1 MITFLLCDEI
11 LPVPPIYVSV
21 VFRDVEQSQKT
32 VSKAFLP
39 SSVCW
44 PPPAI
49 HVGEVS
55 RVTNI
60 IIIPHHNSL
69 LIFFFFYVELAK
81 LFAAAAMSFQCQQ
94 RFLVWSLTLSYVIC
108 TILYPLNER
117 NDLGQKSIISG
128 PASFNVT
135 SSPLNCRS
143 FYGGFTNEQ
152 LRLIET

>member
-11 LPVPPIYVSV
+11 LPVPPIYECGVQ
-21 VFRDVEQSQKT
+21 RDVEQSQKT

-39 SSVCW
+39 SWVCW
-44 PPPAI
+44 PPSI

-55 RVTNI
+55 RVTSI
-60 IIIPHHNSL
+60 LIIPHHNSL
-69 LIFFFFYVELAK
+69 LIFFFFYVELVK

-117 NDLGQKSIISG
+117 NDLGQKAIISG
-128 PASFNVT
+128 PASFKVT
-135 SSPLNCRS
+135 SSPLNCRLFS
-143 FYGGFTNEQ
+143 GGFTKEQ
-152 LRLIET
+152 LRLTET

>member
-1 MITFLLCDEI
+1 MWWD
-11 LPVPPIYVSV
+11 PPSTSHICECGVQRCGAVTEDS
-21 VFRDVEQSQKT
+21 EQSI
-32 VSKAFLP
+32 
-39 SSVCW
+39 SSFV
-44 PPPAI
+44 
-49 HVGEVS
+49 
-55 RVTNI
+55 
-60 IIIPHHNSL
+60 SL
-69 LIFFFFYVELAK
+69 LTSSCHTRWGGEQGDKYNYYTSSQFFIDFFFFYVELAK

-128 PASFNVT
+128 PAAFNVT